1 MWASD
6 AGADFVTSDAGAERR
21 GEEMYDAAAKLF
33 QSHRA
38 IGGSGRGVITANSPF
53 GRLGIV
59 DQIDA
64 MGPIMIPG
72 AEACKAAYHC
82 EFSKA
87 QAR

>member
-1 MWASD
+1 M
-6 AGADFVTSDAGAERR
+6 TSDAGAERR
-21 GEEMYDAAAKLF
+21 GEAMYDAAAKLL

-38 IGGSGRGVITANSPF
+38 IGGSGRWGVIKANSPF

-59 DQIDA
+59 DHIDA

-72 AEACKAAYHC
+72 AEACKAAYHF

>member
-1 MWASD
+1 MNEA
-6 AGADFVTSDAGAERR
+6 TSG
-21 GEEMYDAAAKLF
+21 GLQLF

-38 IGGSGRGVITANSPF
+38 IGGSGRWGVIKANSPL
-53 GRLGIV
+53 GCPGIV
-59 DQIDA
+59 DQMDA